1 MGKDHTWEY
10 QNTVA
15 NIAMQY
21 SGTKNETNMI
31 LNELMDRYY
40 TPTAVNMAKSKYH
53 LSKNHPNFLKDY
65 WITEEILKIFPTKDK
80 TI

>member
-1 MGKDHTWEY
+1 MGKDHIWEY

-53 LSKNHPNFLKDY
+53 YSKNHPSFSKGY
-65 WITEEILKIFPTKDK
+65 WITVEMDTRDISYKR
-80 TI
+80 